1 MQFQAGAMAPP
12 DEEEL
17 LLKLL
22 RDVVKRGELR
32 VRARAW
38 LLFCAWALARCHRA
52 RAAAPAAA

>member
-1 MQFQAGAMAPP
+1 MAPP